1 MMKTMNKTDEELRA
15 EANALDAAYT
25 SAALFDAKNE
35 IKYLKSVLTE
45 LVCQIQEDV
54 AVDSVTE
61 HFWEAVDAAE
71 EALGHYDE

>member
-1 MMKTMNKTDEELRA
+1 MNKTDEELRA

-35 IKYLKSVLTE
+35 IEYLKRVLTE
-45 LVCQIQEDV
+45 LVCQIQESDV
-54 AVDSVTE
+54 RIKSASE